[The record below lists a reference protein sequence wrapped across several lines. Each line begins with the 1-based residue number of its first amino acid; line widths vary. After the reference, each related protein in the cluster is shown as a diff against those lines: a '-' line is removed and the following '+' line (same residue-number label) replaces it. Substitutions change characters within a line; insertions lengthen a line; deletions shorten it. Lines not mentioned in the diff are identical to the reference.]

1 MQRNHLIKK
10 FVIGSANFTQKY
22 GADLKQINNIE
33 IRKILKIAKKN
44 NISKIDTAESYIKNK
59 NVFNSID
66 KKFSFFSKI
75 KPNSKWESL
84 KYCQKKIEKHFQ
96 IFNNCKFETLLI
108 HDIKILFTKSGQKI
122 FKNLEKLKERKHF
135 KKIGIS
141 IYDTKSLDYL
151 IYKYKFDVVQ
161 CPYYIFDRRI
171 IHSEIT
177 NELRNRN
184 IILQVRSIFL
194 QGLLLM
200 NIDSLPTYF
209 DSWSEHM
216 TKWDKFNKSNK
227 LNAIESCIS
236 FIKNQNLID
245 EVVVGIN
252 NLKQLKEIYNYFTK
266 KNKIYFYDELANND
280 LGLIDPRNWKV

>member
-66 KKFSFFSKI
+66 KKFTFFSKI

-161 CPYYIFDRRI
+161 CPYNIFDRRI
-171 IHSEIT
+171 ITSGWFEKLKKKKIEIH
-177 NELRNRN
+177 
-184 IILQVRSIFL
+184 VRSIFL
-194 QGLLLM
+194 QGL
-200 NIDSLPTYF
+200 IV
-209 DSWSEHM
+209 
-216 TKWDKFNKSNK
+216 
-227 LNAIESCIS
+227 
-236 FIKNQNLID
+236 NQNIYRKKYFKKWERLFVDWFKYLKTNKISPID
-245 EVVVGIN
+245 YCMNDLLNYNFDKVIIGIN
-252 NLKQLKEIYNYFTK
+252 SSKNLKDVLNFKIIE
-266 KNKIYFYDELANND
+266 KNKMINFKIND
-280 LGLIDPRNWKV
+280 KKLIDPRNWK